1 MIPQEFKKNVVKKI
15 LAVPTFAKHLAK
27 RGEIMGSNLVFIA
40 PVTIWANHIEVMCDT
55 KRNVFQKA
63 IKKIM
68 ADNKEI
74 NYVKFIKGHGFT
86 PYIYF
91 GITQAY

>member
-1 MIPQEFKKNVVKKI
+1 MIPQEIKKEIADKI

-27 RGEIMGSNLVFIA
+27 HGEVMGSNLVMLA

-55 KRNVFQKA
+55 SRNVFRNA

-68 ADNKEI
+68 ADDKRI
-74 NYVKFIKGHGFT
+74 NYAKFVKGHGFT

-91 GITQAY
+91 GITQAI